1 MVNVLLKK
9 QLFEIFRSYFYDAKK
24 NRPRSRA
31 STILFFVLYAVLMIG
46 FVGGMFVLLA
56 WSICQPLVASGM
68 GWLYFTL
75 FAGLAILLGVFG
87 SVFNTFSSLYQ
98 AKDNDLL
105 LSMPIPIRAI
115 LASRLLGV
123 YLMGLMFSGVVLLP
137 AVIFYW
143 CAADASPSA
152 IAGGVML
159 VLAVSLFVLVLSCV
173 LGWVVAKISAKLKRK
188 NFLTVFIALV
198 FFGLYY
204 MVCFRASDLLNELLA
219 NLTAVGDAVRG
230 AAYPLYLLGRMGEG
244 DWLAIAFVMAVT
256 LALCALT
263 YLVLSRTFIGIATAS
278 GTTAK
283 AEYREKAV
291 KAAGASS
298 ALLRKEFGR
307 FTSSPNYMLNCALGT
322 VMLPIMGVL
331 LLVKAG
337 ELLPVVYEIAGGET
351 PGFLAVML
359 CAALCLIGS
368 MNDTA
373 ASSVSLEG
381 KNLWLAQSLPVTAW
395 QLLRAKLLVQLLVT
409 GIPMAVTSVL
419 VLLAI
424 RPALQEAVLLVVLPL
439 LFVWLSAEFG
449 LLMDLKRPNLVWTN
463 EITVIKQRITV
474 LLVMLAGWLYAAA
487 IAALYFVVGA
497 DMGAAWYLLAWS
509 VLTAVLAVLLRRWL
523 RRSGSRL
530 LGRLASEN
538 TRRKRRVS
546 PPCNCGGYV
555 NFIPVPQKWDG
566 DFCSSGASAYRHFGQ
581 NVVR

>member
-24 NRPRSRA
+24 NRPRSKA

-46 FVGGMFVLLA
+46 FVGGMFALLA
-56 WSICQPLVASGM
+56 WSICQPLVSSGM

-152 IAGGVML
+152 IAGGVLL

-337 ELLPVVYEIAGGET
+337 ELLPVVYEIAGGEA

-509 VLTAVLAVLLRRWL
+509 VLTAALAVLLRWWL

-530 LGRLASEN
+530 LGRLA
-538 TRRKRRVS
+538 
-546 PPCNCGGYV
+546 
-555 NFIPVPQKWDG
+555 
-566 DFCSSGASAYRHFGQ
+566 
-581 NVVR
+581 

>member
-56 WSICQPLVASGM
+56 WSLCQPLVASGM

-173 LGWVVAKISAKLKRK
+173 LGWAVAKISAKLKHK

-204 MVCFRASDLLNELLA
+204 AVCFRASDLLNELLA

-337 ELLPVVYEIAGGET
+337 ELLPVVYEIAGGEA

-381 KNLWLAQSLPVTAW
+381 KNLWLAQSLPVTAAAAPR
-395 QLLRAKLLVQLLVT
+395 QAAGAAAGDGHPHGGHLRA
-409 GIPMAVTSVL
+409 GAAGYPSRSAGGRAAGGAAAAVRVA
-419 VLLAI
+419 VGGV
-424 RPALQEAVLLVVLPL
+424 RPADGSEAPQSGLDKRDHGHQAAYHGAAGDAGRVAVRRRHRRAVLRGRRRYGRGVVP
-439 LFVWLSAEFG
+439 
-449 LLMDLKRPNLVWTN
+449 
-463 EITVIKQRITV
+463 
-474 LLVMLAGWLYAAA
+474 AG
-487 IAALYFVVGA
+487 VVGA
-497 DMGAAWYLLAWS
+497 DGDAGCPAAPVA
-509 VLTAVLAVLLRRWL
+509 APQ
-523 RRSGSRL
+523 
-530 LGRLASEN
+530 
-538 TRRKRRVS
+538 RKPTVR
-546 PPCNCGGYV
+546 PPG
-555 NFIPVPQKWDG
+555 IRKHTP
-566 DFCSSGASAYRHFGQ
+566 
-581 NVVR
+581 

>member
-24 NRPRSRA
+24 NKPRSKA
-31 STILFFVLYAVLMIG
+31 STALFFALYAVLMVG

-56 WSICQPLVASGM
+56 WSLCQPLASCGM
-68 GWLYFTL
+68 SWLYFTL
-75 FAGLAILLGVFG
+75 FAGLAIVLGVFG

-143 CAADASPSA
+143 CIIDASPSA
-152 IAGGVML
+152 IAGGVL
-159 VLAVSLFVLVLSCV
+159 LTLAVSLFVLVLSCV
-173 LGWVVAKISAKLKRK
+173 LGWVVAKISAKLKHK
-188 NFLTVFIALV
+188 SFLTVFIALV

-204 MVCFRASDLLNELLA
+204 MVCFRASDMLNELLA
-219 NLTAVGDAVRG
+219 NLTAVGDAIQS
-230 AAYPLYLLGRMGEG
+230 AAYPLYLMGRAGEG
-244 DWLAIAFVMAVT
+244 DWLAIALVLAVT

-278 GTTAK
+278 GASAK
-283 AEYREKAV
+283 VEYREKTV

-298 ALLRKEFGR
+298 ALLRKELGR
-307 FTSSPNYMLNCALGT
+307 FTSSPNYMLNCGLGT
-322 VMLPIMGVL
+322 IILPIMGVL
-331 LLVKAG
+331 LLVKVG
-337 ELLPVVYEIAGGET
+337 DLLPVVYDMAGDEA
-351 PGFLAVML
+351 PGFLAAML

-368 MNDTA
+368 MNDMS

-381 KNLWLAQSLPVTAW
+381 RNLWLAQSLPVTAW
-395 QLLRAKLLVQLLVT
+395 QVLRAKLLVQLLTT
-409 GIPMAVTSVL
+409 GIPMAVTS
-419 VLLAI
+419 LLMVVAV
-424 RPALQEAVLLVVLPL
+424 RPALPEAVLLVVLPQ

-487 IAALYFVVGA
+487 IAALYFVIGA
-497 DMGAAWYLLAWS
+497 DMGTAWYLLAWS

-523 RRSGSRL
+523 RRSGGHL
-530 LGRLASEN
+530 FAAL
-538 TRRKRRVS
+538 
-546 PPCNCGGYV
+546 
-555 NFIPVPQKWDG
+555 
-566 DFCSSGASAYRHFGQ
+566 
-581 NVVR
+581 

>member
-230 AAYPLYLLGRMGEG
+230 AAYPCICWDAWAR
-244 DWLAIAFVMAVT
+244 
-256 LALCALT
+256 
-263 YLVLSRTFIGIATAS
+263 AT
-278 GTTAK
+278 GWP
-283 AEYREKAV
+283 
-291 KAAGASS
+291 
-298 ALLRKEFGR
+298 
-307 FTSSPNYMLNCALGT
+307 SPL
-322 VMLPIMGVL
+322 
-331 LLVKAG
+331 
-337 ELLPVVYEIAGGET
+337 
-351 PGFLAVML
+351 
-359 CAALCLIGS
+359 
-368 MNDTA
+368 
-373 ASSVSLEG
+373 
-381 KNLWLAQSLPVTAW
+381 
-395 QLLRAKLLVQLLVT
+395 
-409 GIPMAVTSVL
+409 
-419 VLLAI
+419 
-424 RPALQEAVLLVVLPL
+424 
-439 LFVWLSAEFG
+439 
-449 LLMDLKRPNLVWTN
+449 
-463 EITVIKQRITV
+463 
-474 LLVMLAGWLYAAA
+474 
-487 IAALYFVVGA
+487 
-497 DMGAAWYLLAWS
+497 
-509 VLTAVLAVLLRRWL
+509 
-523 RRSGSRL
+523 
-530 LGRLASEN
+530 
-538 TRRKRRVS
+538 
-546 PPCNCGGYV
+546 
-555 NFIPVPQKWDG
+555 
-566 DFCSSGASAYRHFGQ
+566 
-581 NVVR
+581 

>member
-143 CAADASPSA
+143 CAVDASLSA

-244 DWLAIAFVMAVT
+244 DWLAIALVTAVT

-278 GTTAK
+278 GATAK

-291 KAAGASS
+291 KAAGLSPVS
-298 ALLRKEFGR
+298 AGTHGR
-307 FTSSPNYMLNCALGT
+307 
-322 VMLPIMGVL
+322 
-331 LLVKAG
+331 
-337 ELLPVVYEIAGGET
+337 
-351 PGFLAVML
+351 
-359 CAALCLIGS
+359 
-368 MNDTA
+368 
-373 ASSVSLEG
+373 
-381 KNLWLAQSLPVTAW
+381 
-395 QLLRAKLLVQLLVT
+395 
-409 GIPMAVTSVL
+409 
-419 VLLAI
+419 
-424 RPALQEAVLLVVLPL
+424 
-439 LFVWLSAEFG
+439 
-449 LLMDLKRPNLVWTN
+449 
-463 EITVIKQRITV
+463 
-474 LLVMLAGWLYAAA
+474 
-487 IAALYFVVGA
+487 
-497 DMGAAWYLLAWS
+497 
-509 VLTAVLAVLLRRWL
+509 
-523 RRSGSRL
+523 
-530 LGRLASEN
+530 GRLAGHRAGHS
-538 TRRKRRVS
+538 RDAGAVR
-546 PPCNCGGYV
+546 P
-555 NFIPVPQKWDG
+555 DL
-566 DFCSSGASAYRHFGQ
+566 SGAQPHVYRHRHRLRRHRQGGVPGKGGQ
-581 NVVR
+581 GRRCVLRPAAEGVRPLHLQPQLYAQLRSGHGDAAHYGRFAAGEGRRASARGA

>member
-24 NRPRSRA
+24 NKPRSRA

-143 CAADASPSA
+143 CAVDASLSA
-152 IAGGVML
+152 IAGGVLL

-204 MVCFRASDLLNELLA
+204 TVCFRASDLLNELLA

-244 DWLAIAFVMAVT
+244 DWLAIA
-256 LALCALT
+256 L
-263 YLVLSRTFIGIATAS
+263 
-278 GTTAK
+278 
-283 AEYREKAV
+283 
-291 KAAGASS
+291 
-298 ALLRKEFGR
+298 
-307 FTSSPNYMLNCALGT
+307 
-322 VMLPIMGVL
+322 
-331 LLVKAG
+331 
-337 ELLPVVYEIAGGET
+337 
-351 PGFLAVML
+351 
-359 CAALCLIGS
+359 
-368 MNDTA
+368 
-373 ASSVSLEG
+373 
-381 KNLWLAQSLPVTAW
+381 VTA
-395 QLLRAKLLVQLLVT
+395 
-409 GIPMAVTSVL
+409 
-419 VLLAI
+419 
-424 RPALQEAVLLVVLPL
+424 
-439 LFVWLSAEFG
+439 
-449 LLMDLKRPNLVWTN
+449 
-463 EITVIKQRITV
+463 
-474 LLVMLAGWLYAAA
+474 
-487 IAALYFVVGA
+487 
-497 DMGAAWYLLAWS
+497 
-509 VLTAVLAVLLRRWL
+509 
-523 RRSGSRL
+523 
-530 LGRLASEN
+530 
-538 TRRKRRVS
+538 
-546 PPCNCGGYV
+546 
-555 NFIPVPQKWDG
+555 
-566 DFCSSGASAYRHFGQ
+566 
-581 NVVR
+581 

>member
-307 FTSSPNYMLNCALGT
+307 FTSSPNYML
-322 VMLPIMGVL
+322 
-331 LLVKAG
+331 
-337 ELLPVVYEIAGGET
+337 
-351 PGFLAVML
+351 
-359 CAALCLIGS
+359 
-368 MNDTA
+368 
-373 ASSVSLEG
+373 
-381 KNLWLAQSLPVTAW
+381 
-395 QLLRAKLLVQLLVT
+395 
-409 GIPMAVTSVL
+409 
-419 VLLAI
+419 
-424 RPALQEAVLLVVLPL
+424 
-439 LFVWLSAEFG
+439 
-449 LLMDLKRPNLVWTN
+449 
-463 EITVIKQRITV
+463 
-474 LLVMLAGWLYAAA
+474 
-487 IAALYFVVGA
+487 
-497 DMGAAWYLLAWS
+497 
-509 VLTAVLAVLLRRWL
+509 
-523 RRSGSRL
+523 
-530 LGRLASEN
+530 
-538 TRRKRRVS
+538 
-546 PPCNCGGYV
+546 
-555 NFIPVPQKWDG
+555 
-566 DFCSSGASAYRHFGQ
+566 
-581 NVVR
+581 

>member
-173 LGWVVAKISAKLKRK
+173 LGWVVAKISLKLKNK
-188 NFLTVFIALV
+188 SFITVLVSLV

-204 MVCFRASDLLNELLA
+204 FVCFRSQALIGSLLLNA
-219 NLTAVGDAVRG
+219 ASVGDKIKGSV
-230 AAYPLYLLGRMGEG
+230 YPLYLFGRVGCG
-244 DWLAIAFVMAVT
+244 DGVAMLIVSAVVIAL
-256 LALCALT
+256 LALVW
-263 YLVLSRTFIGIATAS
+263 YLIARSFLNIATAS
-278 GTTAK
+278 GNTAK
-283 AEYREKAV
+283 AVYREKAAMQTTP
-291 KAAGASS
+291 AA
-298 ALLRKEFGR
+298 ALLRKELGR
-307 FTSSPNYMLNCALGT
+307 FTASPLYMLNCGLGT
-322 VMLPIMGVL
+322 VFLLILAVAALIMGREVFLMMNALFAGSEDFVPVL
-331 LLVKAG
+331 
-337 ELLPVVYEIAGGET
+337 
-351 PGFLAVML
+351 
-359 CAALCLIGS
+359 AALCLCLLAGS
-368 MNDTA
+368 NDITA
-373 ASSVSLEG
+373 PSVSLEG
-381 KNLWLAQSLPVTAW
+381 KSLWIAQSLPIDPW
-395 QLLRAKLLVQLLVT
+395 QALRAKLGLHLLITELPLMLCAACV
-409 GIPMAVTSVL
+409 AVVSGL
-419 VLLAI
+419 DFLHGVLLI
-424 RPALQEAVLLVVLPL
+424 VVPMVYVVL
-439 LFVWLSAEFG
+439 SAAFG
-449 LLMDLKRPNLVWTN
+449 LTMDLKRPNLTWTN
-463 EITVIKQRITV
+463 EITVIKQRLTV
-474 LLVMLAGWLYAAA
+474 LLAMLGGWVYAVVIGLLY
-487 IAALYFVVGA
+487 LLVLPSWS
-497 DMGAAWYLLAWS
+497 AAWYLLACT
-509 VLTAVLAVLLRRWL
+509 VLTALLTALLLRWL
-523 RRSGSRL
+523 R
-530 LGRLASEN
+530 
-538 TRRKRRVS
+538 TR
-546 PPCNCGGYV
+546 
-555 NFIPVPQKWDG
+555 
-566 DFCSSGASAYRHFGQ
+566 GAAIFAAL
-581 NVVR
+581 

>member
-1 MVNVLLKK
+1 MMVGLLLKK
-9 QLFEIFRSYFYDAKK
+9 QLTDIFRGYFYDAKK
-24 NRPRSRA
+24 NRMRSKA
-31 STILFFVLYAVLMIG
+31 ATISLIVMYVLLMVG
-46 FVGGMFVLLA
+46 LLGGMFTLLSL
-56 WSICQPLVASGM
+56 SICGAMYHSGL

-75 FAGLAILLGVFG
+75 FTVLGLFMGVFG

-152 IAGGVML
+152 IAGGMML

-307 FTSSPNYMLNCALGT
+307 FTSSPNYMLNCGLGT
-322 VMLPIMGVL
+322 VMLPLLGVVL
-331 LLVKAG
+331 LIKRG
-337 ELLPVVYEIAGGET
+337 DLLSLLSQALGARAPDIT
-351 PGFLAVML
+351 AVLL
-359 CAALCLIGS
+359 CAALCLVGA
-368 MNDTA
+368 MNDMTS
-373 ASSVSLEG
+373 SSVSLEG
-381 KNLWLAQSLPVTAW
+381 KCLWQAQSLPVKPW
-395 QLLRAKLLVQLLVT
+395 QVLRAKLLVQVLITGVPMLLASVCVVL
-409 GIPMAVTSVL
+409 AVRPGL
-419 VLLAI
+419 LAAVLLAVM
-424 RPALQEAVLLVVLPL
+424 PQT
-439 LFVWLSAEFG
+439 FVWLSAAFG
-449 LLMDLKRPNLVWTN
+449 LTMDLKRPNLTWTN
-463 EITVIKQRITV
+463 EITVIKQRLTV
-474 LLVMLAGWLYAAA
+474 LLAMLGGWVYAVVIGLLY
-487 IAALYFVVGA
+487 LLVLPSWS
-497 DMGAAWYLLAWS
+497 AAWYLLACT
-509 VLTAVLAVLLRRWL
+509 VLTALLTALLLRWL
-523 RRSGSRL
+523 R
-530 LGRLASEN
+530 
-538 TRRKRRVS
+538 TR
-546 PPCNCGGYV
+546 
-555 NFIPVPQKWDG
+555 
-566 DFCSSGASAYRHFGQ
+566 GAAIFAAL
-581 NVVR
+581 

>member
-159 VLAVSLFVLVLSCV
+159 VLAVSLSVLVLSCV
-173 LGWVVAKISAKLKRK
+173 LGWAVAKISAKLKRK

-337 ELLPVVYEIAGGET
+337 ELLPVVHEIAGGEA

-359 CAALCLIGS
+359 CAALCLVGS
-368 MNDTA
+368 MNDM
-373 ASSVSLEG
+373 ASSISLEG
-381 KNLWLAQSLPVTAW
+381 KNLWLAQSLPVTPW
-395 QLLRAKLLVQLLVT
+395 QVLRAKLLVQVLVT

-419 VLLAI
+419 ILLAV
-424 RPALQEAVLLVVLPL
+424 RPALPLALLLIALPQA
-439 LFVWLSAEFG
+439 FVWLSAAFG
-449 LLMDLKRPNLVWTN
+449 LTMDLKRPNLVWTN
-463 EITVIKQRITV
+463 EITVIKQRLTV
-474 LLVMLAGWLYAAA
+474 LLAMLGGWVYAALVGV
-487 IAALYFVVGA
+487 LYYPFGI
-497 DMGAAWYLLAWS
+497 DMGAAWYLLAWT
-509 VLTAVLAVLLRRWL
+509 VLTVVLTLVLLRWL
-523 RRSGSRL
+523 HRTGSRL
-530 LGRLASEN
+530 FAAL
-538 TRRKRRVS
+538 
-546 PPCNCGGYV
+546 
-555 NFIPVPQKWDG
+555 
-566 DFCSSGASAYRHFGQ
+566 
-581 NVVR
+581 

>member
-46 FVGGMFVLLA
+46 FVGGMFALLA

-173 LGWVVAKISAKLKRK
+173 LGWVVAKISAKLKHK

-291 KAAGASS
+291 KAAGFRVLSS
-298 ALLRKEFGR
+298 VDCHLSGGKEFGR

-337 ELLPVVYEIAGGET
+337 ELLPVVHEIAGGEA

-509 VLTAVLAVLLRRWL
+509 VLTAALAVLLRRWL

-530 LGRLASEN
+530 LGRLA
-538 TRRKRRVS
+538 
-546 PPCNCGGYV
+546 
-555 NFIPVPQKWDG
+555 
-566 DFCSSGASAYRHFGQ
+566 
-581 NVVR
+581 